1 MKKQKEQ
8 KKIVDLDQFD
18 QTVSLWQLLPSG
30 AGRGLKRLKIIVDS
44 IQNGQVEQPRKP
56 LSILITGKQGVR
68 THARS
73 FLRALGLDYPHE
85 LPANILNTTTN
96 EVFNFF
102 SPTRWCDSYIISS
115 LSLLYNPILKTPYEI
130 ITKGQFSIYDN
141 ARKAT
146 EVVPIF
152 RPIVMTTHV
161 RDNVPSYFQ
170 EKIDH
175 IVEIENYT
183 NQQLELIVL
192 QRLKYC
198 NLDYDEEKVL
208 RLIVEYG
215 LEKLP
220 NIIRLLKSAI
230 TVMFADGR
238 RCLTVDD
245 IQKVM
250 SYS

>member
-73 FLRALGLDYPHE
+73 FLRAIGLDHPHE
-85 LPANILNTTTN
+85 LPANLLHSTVN

-115 LSLLYNPILKTPYEI
+115 LSLLYPLVLKTPYEI
-130 ITKGQFSIYDN
+130 ITKGHFSIYDN
-141 ARKAT
+141 IKKTT
-146 EVVPIF
+146 EVVPVF
-152 RPIVMTTHV
+152 RPLIMTTHV
-161 RDNVPSYFQ
+161 KDNVPIYFQ

-175 IVEIENYT
+175 IIELEDYT
-183 NQQLELIVL
+183 EQQLELIVL

-208 RLIVEYG
+208 SLIVEYG

-220 NIIRLLKSAI
+220 RIIRLLKDSI
-230 TVMFADGR
+230 TVMLSDSR
-238 RCLTVDD
+238 RTLTFDD